1 MNTLLVGAG
10 YWGKNFIRLLENKDN
25 LFNLKY
31 ILDSQN
37 NLPNFKS
44 FSNIEELDNVIEDID
59 CAIIC
64 TPTKTH
70 YEVSKYLLDKKI
82 HLLVEKPLT
91 SNLLEA
97 EELFNIAN
105 QNDLVLLTDHTF
117 LYNTSI
123 MYIIE
128 FIKNGELGELIHIS
142 FERTNLGPIRTDVS
156 CLWDLATH
164 DISIM
169 NALIDEEILS
179 LNASGFSSNSKINHD
194 MVNASINFKSKF
206 VSIFVSWL
214 HPEKSRKIKIVGKD
228 KMIIFDDLNTTEPLK
243 IFNKKVSNVY
253 EKYTD
258 YNSIFNFSLGDVVSP
273 YLDNKEPLKEALLDF
288 ESRISNSKSLNNIN
302 TQQLTLKTIKILED
316 LEKSIISKGLKFL

>member
-10 YWGKNFIRLLENKDN
+10 YWGKNFIRLLENEDN
-25 LFNLKY
+25 IFNLKY
-31 ILDSQN
+31 ILDAQN
-37 NLPNFKS
+37 RIPNYKS
-44 FSNIEELDNVIEDID
+44 FTRIEDLENVVDDID

-70 YEVSKYLLDKKI
+70 YEISKFLLAKNI
-82 HLLVEKPLT
+82 NLLVEKPLT
-91 SNLLEA
+91 ANLLEA
-97 EELFNIAN
+97 KELFNIAN
-105 QNDLVLLTDHTF
+105 QNDLVLMTDHTF
-117 LYNTSI
+117 LYNSSI
-123 MYIIE
+123 NYINE
-128 FIKNGELGELIHIS
+128 FIKSGELGELIHIS

-164 DISIM
+164 DVSIM

-179 LNASGFSSNSKINHD
+179 LDARGFSSNSNSNHD

-228 KMIIFDDLNTTEPLK
+228 KMIIFDDLNTSEPLK
-243 IFNKKVSNVY
+243 IFNKKINNVY
-253 EKYTD
+253 EKNTEYS
-258 YNSIFNFSLGDVVSP
+258 SIFNFSLGDVVSP

-288 ESRISNSKSLNNIN
+288 ESRILNSKALNNIN
-302 TQQLTLKTIKILED
+302 TEQLTLKTIEILED
-316 LEKSIISKGLKFL
+316 LEKSITS

>member
-10 YWGKNFIRLLENKDN
+10 YWGKNFIRLLENEDN
-25 LFNLKY
+25 TFNLKY
-31 ILDSQN
+31 ILDAQN
-37 NLPNFKS
+37 KLPNYKS
-44 FSNIEELDNVIEDID
+44 FTRIEDLENVVEDID

-70 YEVSKYLLDKKI
+70 YEISKFLLAKNI
-82 HLLVEKPLT
+82 NLLVEKPLT

-97 EELFNIAN
+97 KELFKIAN
-105 QNDLVLLTDHTF
+105 QNDLVLMTDHTF

-123 MYIIE
+123 NYIIE
-128 FIKNGELGELIHIS
+128 FIKSGELGELIHIS

-164 DISIM
+164 DVSIM

-179 LNASGFSSNSKINHD
+179 LNASGFSSNSNSNHD

-228 KMIIFDDLNTTEPLK
+228 KMIIFDDLNTSEPLK
-243 IFNKKVSNVY
+243 IFNKKVNNVY
-253 EKYTD
+253 EKNTEYS
-258 YNSIFNFSLGDVVSP
+258 SIFNFSLGDIVSP

-288 ESRISNSKSLNNIN
+288 ESRISNSKALNNIN
-302 TQQLTLKTIKILED
+302 TEQLTIKTIKILED
-316 LEKSIISKGLKFL
+316 LEKSIIS